1 MSISEYPHI
10 PVMCRSF
17 VSLFIFVLVGLS
29 HATTTNRDATMVM
42 ICDKLGLTFYTAA
55 ELTTIAKC
63 IEPQFYKTPNNNT
76 AILSVG
82 KNCILSNSGNKA
94 LQAMSLYSNANN
106 CLSPD
111 SLDTVVTKLVPP
123 IQTMTSTL
131 VNKVKTTLSDCKKT
145 NTQTA
150 DAKQETCLQKTYG
163 VAKAAITLT
172 YVDNTCKKVVNQHVS
187 SAWWTCGKKYIPSV
201 IKMDKYNCSKIVK
214 A

>member
-1 MSISEYPHI
+1 MRKTG
-10 PVMCRSF
+10 V
-17 VSLFIFVLVGLS
+17 FICVGLAPFGEYAVARRLWCLRTLRS
-29 HATTTNRDATMVM
+29 CAFGCSV
-42 ICDKLGLTFYTAA
+42 IYLT
-55 ELTTIAKC
+55 
-63 IEPQFYKTPNNNT
+63 
-76 AILSVG
+76 
-82 KNCILSNSGNKA
+82 
-94 LQAMSLYSNANN
+94 N

-123 IQTMTSTL
+123 ITNYTATL
-131 VNKVKTTLSDCKKT
+131 VKKVKTTLSDCKKT

-172 YVDNTCKKVVNQHVS
+172 YVDNTCKKTVNQHVS

-201 IKMDKYNCSKIVK
+201 LKMDKYNCSKIVK